1 MQVAVPRVAKALDA
15 QARVLFQGVQVIH
28 HFMDAAAGNHAVHL
42 VHEGGAALDGLQES
56 APGRPDGF
64 VPLLGVGDQHIQGAP
79 LQAEL
84 GHVVVGFLNG
94 GQGVAV
100 KAQQ

>member
-1 MQVAVPRVAKALDA
+1 
-15 QARVLFQGVQVIH
+15 
-28 HFMDAAAGNHAVHL
+28 MDAAAGNHAVHL

-94 GQGVAV
+94 G
-100 KAQQ
+100 